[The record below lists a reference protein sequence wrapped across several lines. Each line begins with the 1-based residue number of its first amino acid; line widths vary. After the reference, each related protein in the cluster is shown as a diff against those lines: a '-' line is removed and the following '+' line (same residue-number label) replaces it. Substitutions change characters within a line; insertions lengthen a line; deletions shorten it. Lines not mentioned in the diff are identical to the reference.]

1 MSEEKLSEATVAY
14 DRQLGLAVYHL
25 LVAGKSYGDIA
36 EIDGMPG
43 IDTMLEW
50 FDHEPD
56 FQHLV
61 SLACADKA
69 QALANEVKAIAD
81 SVDPANPAA
90 VAKARLQCDVR
101 MWLAGRHWPSKYGSC
116 L

>member
-1 MSEEKLSEATVAY
+1 MSEKKPRKSTVAY
-14 DRQLGLAVYHL
+14 SRQLGMAVYDA
-25 LVAGKSYGDIA
+25 LVAGQSYGDIA
-36 EIDGMPG
+36 KIDGMPG
-43 IDTMLEW
+43 IDTILEW

-81 SVDPANPAA
+81 SVDHANPAA
-90 VAKARLQCDVR
+90 LAKARLQCDVR